1 MNQRRFHHDLIR
13 GLGSCVLAV
22 QEAPERW
29 RDEVLWA
36 CGRRIA
42 YDPQCE
48 GTHAEY
54 LMEMIA
60 CYPDWQPFFD
70 AVYPAACRWYH
81 HPNWKFDYCANLIV
95 QMAASGYDP
104 ALRALETMHEELLS
118 ILRTATR
125 RDIPCTFPAWENYEH
140 MTVARLSQSE
150 EPEAF
155 CRRVF
160 QECGALLREN
170 PVLSDWWA
178 YNDWFRAAAE
188 DRLGEERYRAL
199 LNDDDPDIVRYR
211 EAVREMERVREES
224 RKNRP
229 RNLRRPKRREKAPS
243 EKDRRQALR
252 RLKAGEISGDAISLL
267 VKNYRPE
274 DEETL
279 LGAVRKLKFRREEG
293 SDWHEV
299 VLAVNHEA
307 DRDVPLPDE
316 LFRYLYRENLCGWC
330 RKDLVE
336 QLIARNLLTP
346 QLRAECLHDSNE
358 DVISLAEMFEFQKNN
373 P

>member
-1 MNQRRFHHDLIR
+1 MNQKQFHHDLIR

-29 RDEVLWA
+29 RNEVLWA
-36 CGRRIA
+36 CGRPIA
-42 YDPQCE
+42 FDPQCE

-60 CYPDWQPFFD
+60 CYADWQPFFD
-70 AVYPAACRWYH
+70 AVYPAVRRWYH
-81 HPNWKFDYCANLIV
+81 HPGWRFDYCANLIV
-95 QMAASGYDP
+95 QMAASGFDP
-104 ALRALETMHEELLS
+104 ARCALGSMHTELLS
-118 ILRTATR
+118 ILRTVTER
-125 RDIPCTFPAWENYEH
+125 ENSCTFPAWEHYERL
-140 MTVARLSQSE
+140 TVALLTQSA

-155 CRRVF
+155 CRCVF
-160 QECGALLREN
+160 HECGALLREN
-170 PVLSDWWA
+170 PACSDWWA
-178 YNDWFRAAAE
+178 YNDWFRSAAE
-188 DRLGEERYRAL
+188 DLLGEERYRAV
-199 LNDDDPDIVRYR
+199 LNDVDPEITRYR
-211 EAVREMERVREES
+211 EAVREMEREREEN

-252 RLKAGEISGDAISLL
+252 RIKAGETNGDAIALL

-279 LGAVRKLKFRREEG
+279 LRAVRKLKFRREAE
-293 SDWHEV
+293 SDWHNV
-299 VLAVNHEA
+299 VLTVNDEA
-307 DRDVPLPDE
+307 DRGALLPDD
-316 LFRYLYRENLCGWC
+316 LFRLLYRENLCGWC

-336 QLIARNLLTP
+336 QLIARGLLTP
-346 QLRAECLHDSNE
+346 ELKAECLHDSSV